1 MKDYVCLATFTYPHE
16 TLILKSRFTDEN
28 VTHYFQNETLVGL
41 IPFSSSAFGGI
52 KLMVHPQDVSKAKE
66 ILDSFNDKS
75 SSLRIV

>member
-1 MKDYVCLATFTYPHE
+1 M
-16 TLILKSRFTDEN
+16 
-28 VTHYFQNETLVGL
+28 HYFQNETLVGL